1 MSEIVRIPRER
12 VSALRGDADSTLQ
25 VLERKLK
32 CQIEVTPEGEV
43 ELEGESVDEFF
54 GKSVIKAIGRG
65 FSAHVALKLLN
76 EEFGFNLIDLRDYA
90 HNADAMTRIKGR
102 VIGEE
107 GKAKKIV
114 EQEAECDV
122 AIWGHTV
129 GVIAKL
135 ETLDIATTAMFKII
149 EGQPHQA
156 VFLYLERNRRRRV
169 QDEKGAGMWNKPKE
183 SLKK

>member
-12 VSALRGDADSTLQ
+12 ISALRGDGDSTLQ
-25 VLERKLK
+25 LLERKLK
-32 CQIEVTPEGEV
+32 CTIEVNDEGEV
-43 ELEGESVDEFF
+43 ELDGESVDEFF
-54 GKSVIKAIGRG
+54 GKNVIRAIGRG
-65 FSAHVALKLLN
+65 FSAHEAIKLLN
-76 EEFGFNLIDLRDYA
+76 DGYGFNLIDLRDYA

-107 GKAKKIV
+107 GKARKII
-114 EQEAECDV
+114 EQEGECNI

-135 ETLDIATTAMFKII
+135 DTLDIATTAVFKLI
-149 EGQPHQA
+149 EGQPHQ
-156 VFLYLERNRRRRV
+156 VVYMYLERNRRRRE
-169 QDEKGAGMWNKPKE
+169 QDEKGAGMWNKPKD